1 MNTKHLGPAIHNGKL
16 PRGVPVVSEFEQR
29 MRVLELNV
37 ELLIARTNMS
47 DFWMAG
53 FLECGNLLAS
63 LPLPTLEF
71 VSANRHLENAIGYC
85 RQREFGAGA
94 FELRALRGRLQ
105 RL

>member
-1 MNTKHLGPAIHNGKL
+1 MNTKHLVPAIHNGKL
-16 PRGVPVVSEFEQR
+16 HRGVPVVSEFEQR